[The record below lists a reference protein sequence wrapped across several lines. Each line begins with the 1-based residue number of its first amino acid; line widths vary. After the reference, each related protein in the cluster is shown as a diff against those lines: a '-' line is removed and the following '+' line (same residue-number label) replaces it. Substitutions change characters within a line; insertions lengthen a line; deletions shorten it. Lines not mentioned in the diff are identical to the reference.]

1 MTVDDF
7 GGLGD
12 YYDDDEGDVTDG
24 GVDEVSCLRMKLFS
38 PFPLCPQRWER
49 RISFLGP

>member
-1 MTVDDF
+1 MVYDF

-12 YYDDDEGDVTDG
+12 DYGDDEGDVTDG
-24 GVDEVSCLRMKLFS
+24 GVDEVSCLRMKMFS
-38 PFPLCPQRWER
+38 PFPLPPQRWER